1 VTRNEVYA
9 LIDGERDHQKA
20 KWGDK
25 PLSVPGYLL
34 VLRAE
39 LDEAIEA
46 WVKTED
52 DQAAMDE
59 IRQVAA
65 VAVAAMEWHEAP
77 ARES

>member
-1 VTRNEVYA
+1 MKREDVYA
-9 LIDGERDHQKA
+9 LIDGERDHQKVT
-20 KWGDK
+20 WGDK

-34 VLRAE
+34 VIRAE

-59 IRQVAA
+59 VRQVAA
-65 VAVAAMEWHEAP
+65 TAVAAMEWHGCK